1 MNTAPG
7 IIKRLVTCCFN
18 RSRCPSGIPH
28 SAAVCVSD
36 INYILVNGKHSLI
49 ISCDSIG
56 HHLCLLVCCFDS
68 YCIPT
73 LPPSDSG
80 SRSTSG
86 GAGEGPGSLIIHQ
99 LSSYRHSYNRRIMA
113 RVDFISSGRFTVYTC
128 SSGEATMRSNGMYT
142 VHINLVNHSR
152 ACSHLFLNVC
162 LCSSGKRT

>member
-1 MNTAPG
+1 MNTAAG

-49 ISCDSIG
+49 ISCGSIG
-56 HHLCLLVCCFDS
+56 HHLCLLVCCIDS
-68 YCIPT
+68 YYSPI

-99 LSSYRHSYNRRIMA
+99 CGSCRCSWNRRIMA
-113 RVDFISSGRFTVYTC
+113 RVDFINSGKFTVYTC
-128 SSGEATMRSNGMYT
+128 SS
-142 VHINLVNHSR
+142 VCINSVN
-152 ACSHLFLNVC
+152 L
-162 LCSSGKRT
+162 